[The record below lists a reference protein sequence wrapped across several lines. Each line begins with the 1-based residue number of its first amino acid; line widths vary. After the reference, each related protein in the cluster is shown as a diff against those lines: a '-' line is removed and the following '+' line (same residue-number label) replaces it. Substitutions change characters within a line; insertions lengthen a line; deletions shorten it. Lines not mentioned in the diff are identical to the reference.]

1 MGLINSMPASWRLTT
16 KRATTAPVIDPL
28 PDSPAILISNN
39 LVPILDASSKQIYR
53 LFLEKKQTT
62 PTAKVKLA
70 AKYSNIDIDW
80 KSVYSLSF
88 RTTLESKLREFQ
100 FKILNRIVFTNEKLF
115 RFGMAD
121 SASCA
126 FCQREVESIEHLLFS
141 CKVSSSF
148 WKHVLSWLRD
158 YNISVHNLKED
169 DVIFGKFD
177 IAEDFLLF
185 NHILL
190 LGKFYIYSRKYQNG
204 IPSLQ
209 GFIARTRRIYNIEL
223 HIARKRDKLNNNF
236 RKGENLISVFM
247 NK

>member
-1 MGLINSMPASWRLTT
+1 MIN
-16 KRATTAPVIDPL
+16 PL

-39 LVPILDASSKQIYR
+39 LVPILVASSKQIYR

-70 AKYSNIDIDW
+70 AKYSNIDINW

-121 SASCA
+121 SPSCA
-126 FCQREVESIEHLLFS
+126 FCQTEVESVEHLLSS
-141 CKVSSSF
+141 CRVSSSF
-148 WKHVLSWLRD
+148 WKHVLSSLRD
-158 YNISVHNLKED
+158 YNFSVDNLKEE
-169 DVIFGKFD
+169 DVIFSKFD

-185 NHILL
+185 KHILL
-190 LGKFYIYSRKYQNG
+190 PGKFYIYSRKYQNS

-223 HIARKRDKLNNNF
+223 HIARKRDKLNNHF
-236 RKGENLISVFM
+236 RKWEKLISVFT